1 MLTGDPRWTHRRRL
15 VYATITFAV
24 IMVTIGAFDWTD
36 RQVSSQLVIGGV
48 SLITLILTGYVF
60 AATYDDKWQR
70 TEHEPL
76 TSIRRTVVP
85 MIMGWIA
92 SLPIAPLVD
101 QQQVEAA
108 LVVLLGATYYT
119 VLRWLED
126 RGVDAAGWWI
136 AFGRTTPPEY
146 PDAV

>member
-15 VYATITFAV
+15 VYATITFAL

-70 TEHEPL
+70 TEHEPSNL
-76 TSIRRTVVP
+76 HPQNSR
-85 MIMGWIA
+85 
-92 SLPIAPLVD
+92 
-101 QQQVEAA
+101 
-108 LVVLLGATYYT
+108 
-119 VLRWLED
+119 
-126 RGVDAAGWWI
+126 
-136 AFGRTTPPEY
+136 
-146 PDAV
+146 PDDHGLDC